1 MNQTAL
7 SAAVSRPAHIP
18 ESAVYD
24 FDMFQDPAY
33 RTDPHERI
41 LELVRTAPPVLWTP
55 RNGGHWMLLSHE
67 ANFKASRDTGSF
79 SSEFVPQA
87 QLKVM
92 LARLP
97 AGTPH
102 IPRPVPINLDPPE
115 HGLYR
120 APLQRAFSPT
130 AMLALKDDI
139 RALATDL
146 IDGVADRG
154 RRAVWDV

>member
-7 SAAVSRPAHIP
+7 SAAVSRPVHIP
-18 ESAVYD
+18 EAAVYG

-33 RTDPHERI
+33 R
-41 LELVRTAPPVLWTP
+41 
-55 RNGGHWMLLSHE
+55 
-67 ANFKASRDTGSF
+67 
-79 SSEFVPQA
+79 
-87 QLKVM
+87 
-92 LARLP
+92 
-97 AGTPH
+97 
-102 IPRPVPINLDPPE
+102 
-115 HGLYR
+115 
-120 APLQRAFSPT
+120 APLQHAFSPT